1 MGRKSLYLEKIF
13 KWFCIGVCCVAF
25 SACTSE
31 KAEFDGPGGDGCLQ
45 LTFSRAATRADVAQ
59 DGSGDFVEGD
69 RIGLY
74 IDNGTDVSYRQL
86 TLTGGQWLP
95 LLKRSE
101 FGSGRLN
108 LSAWYAGGSELSTGQ
123 TEGVPFRIASDQSGE
138 GHAASDLLLARTA
151 DVPAGTTAP
160 VDLTFRHAMHRLVVT
175 FTDDSDV
182 DTESVQ
188 TVCTAR
194 SACTVDLLD
203 GTLKTDEDRKA
214 SFSARGKSVFFLLVP
229 QKTSDVEFE
238 LRFDDRTCRVSLSD
252 HAGSHDELLGGM
264 QLHVEL
270 TLKEGRVEIGKTTI
284 EGWGDQGTVEGEII
298 L

>member
-45 LTFSRAATRADVAQ
+45 LTFSRTATRADVAQ

-138 GHAASDLLLARTA
+138 GHAASDLLFSRLTLEEGVYRGDFTFAHALHRVTVVLSGNT
-151 DVPAGTTAP
+151 DGAGIA
-160 VDLTFRHAMHRLVVT
+160 V
-175 FTDDSDV
+175 
-182 DTESVQ
+182 
-188 TVCTAR
+188 R
-194 SACTVDLLD
+194 SKLD
-203 GTLKTDEDRKA
+203 GTLD
-214 SFSARGKSVFFLLVP
+214 LL
-229 QKTSDVEFE
+229 SGEA
-238 LRFDDRTCRVSLSD
+238 RVSEGD
-252 HAGSHDELLGGM
+252 FGWIEPRRNADGSFEAIIFPQPASPYRADEGLLNSE
-264 QLHVEL
+264 HFRA
-270 TLKEGRVEIGKTTI
+270 KP
-284 EGWGDQGTVEGEII
+284 
-298 L
+298 

>member
-1 MGRKSLYLEKIF
+1 MKVSYF
-13 KWFCIGVCCVAF
+13 AFMATAMWACCGC
-25 SACTSE
+25 SSE
-31 KAEFDGPGGDGCLQ
+31 KSGDKPV
-45 LTFSRAATRADVAQ
+45 ADAKIGIRTSIL
-59 DGSGDFVEGD
+59 DRSEMRTPSLDSNGSGSFADGDHFSLLVSDGADGLLDFDYETGATQ
-69 RIGLY
+69 LY
-74 IDNGTDVSYRQL
+74 WKDVTFASSPEKVHFAACY
-86 TLTGGQWLP
+86 P
-95 LLKRSE
+95 KRDL
-101 FGSGRLN
+101 SGAQFTFDL
-108 LSAWYAGGSELSTGQ
+108 E
-123 TEGVPFRIASDQSGE
+123 TEADK
-138 GHAASDLLLARTA
+138 DLLLARTA

-203 GTLKTDEDRKA
+203 GSLKTDEGRKA

-238 LRFDDRTCRVSLSD
+238 LRFDDQTCRVLLSD
-252 HAGSHDELLGGM
+252 YAGSHDELLGGM